1 MIGTAVAL
9 AERAPLPDALL
20 RAAVALLVG
29 RTDRGLRN
37 QAGAAVKF
45 AHEMPAFAIAEH
57 TAAANAQHYEVPAEF
72 FQNVLGPHMKYSCC
86 FYREAET
93 SLGDAEADALQ
104 LTAEHADLRDGQHIL
119 ELGCGWGSLS
129 LWMAQHYPAARITA
143 VSNSAS
149 QRAHIEQQARERG
162 LGNLTVLT
170 ADINV
175 FEPGARFDR
184 IVSVEMFEHLSNWAA
199 ILRRARGWMKP
210 DGRLFLHVFSHDV
223 APYRFD
229 HGNKADFIAQH
240 FFTGGIM
247 PSHDLIAQFS
257 DLFAIEKDWR
267 WSGEH
272 YARTARAWL
281 ANYDANAAAIT
292 RVLEDVYGADARI
305 WQRRW
310 RLFFL
315 ATEGLFGYRGGA
327 PWGVSHYRLRP
338 TA

>member
-37 QAGAAVKF
+37 RAGAAVKF

-93 SLGDAEADALQ
+93 SLGDAEAGALQ

-240 FFTGGIM
+240 FFYQSIHKRRMHIVPVARGKIV
-247 PSHDLIAQFS
+247 AQVFFS
-257 DLFAIEKDWR
+257 KFKL
-267 WSGEH
+267 
-272 YARTARAWL
+272 
-281 ANYDANAAAIT
+281 
-292 RVLEDVYGADARI
+292 
-305 WQRRW
+305 
-310 RLFFL
+310 
-315 ATEGLFGYRGGA
+315 
-327 PWGVSHYRLRP
+327 VSHHLIYDFRFTVLDFALCDTFNLRL
-338 TA
+338 